1 VTEHPAAPGVASTTA
16 PNDLRAPVAEPLVL
30 DAVDRH
36 LVRLLPD
43 DGRIANNALAAAAGI
58 APSTC
63 LARVRA
69 LRRAG
74 VLRGFHADVDPA
86 ALGRGLRAM
95 VAVRMAAGSRQSLAP
110 FARSIADRPEVLDVY
125 FLAGADD
132 FLLHVAVR
140 DTAELRAFVVD
151 QLSDRPEVASTETS
165 LVFDHLRGGVAV

>member
-1 VTEHPAAPGVASTTA
+1 VAEHPATGGATSVTP
-16 PNDLRAPVAEPLVL
+16 PNDLRTPL

-36 LVRLLPD
+36 LVRLLQE
-43 DGRIANNALAAAAGI
+43 DGRMANNALAAAAGI

-74 VLRGFHADVDPA
+74 VIRGFHADVDPE

-95 VAVRMAAGSRQSLAP
+95 VAVRMAAGSRATLEP
-110 FARSIADRPEVLDVY
+110 FARSVAARPEVLDVY

-140 DTAELRAFVVD
+140 DSDELRRFVVER
-151 QLSDRPEVASTETS
+151 LSDRPDVASTETS
-165 LVFDHLRGGVAV
+165 LVFDHLRGSVGG

>member
-1 VTEHPAAPGVASTTA
+1 
-16 PNDLRAPVAEPLVL
+16 
-30 DAVDRH
+30 
-36 LVRLLPD
+36 
-43 DGRIANNALAAAAGI
+43 
-58 APSTC
+58 
-63 LARVRA
+63 
-69 LRRAG
+69 
-74 VLRGFHADVDPA
+74 
-86 ALGRGLRAM
+86 
-95 VAVRMAAGSRQSLAP
+95 MAAGSRQSLAP